1 MNAYGYLAEASTVEL
16 MGWYEADQWRLAE
29 LATLDQADELVQNA
43 QAFVGERFQLER
55 AELNRRRDL
64 RSAPGAPAFPAR
76 PQLKTD
82 IERIRA
88 AMPLEQVI
96 ERLGNLVLV
105 RRGRQLWGCCPL
117 PGHQDDSPS
126 FSVDPAKQLWHCW
139 GCGRGGDVFAFAT
152 AMSGASSFT
161 TALHVVAAIAGVD
174 YAPASAVGTSLPQ
187 TSPRRR
193 QPVLR

>member
-1 MNAYGYLAEASTVEL
+1 MNAYAYLADASTVEL
-16 MGWYEADQWRLAE
+16 MGWYEADRWRLAE
-29 LATLDQADELVQNA
+29 LAMLDPEDEVVQNA
-43 QAFVGERFQLER
+43 QAFVHERFQMER
-55 AELNRRRDL
+55 AELNRRRNL
-64 RSAPGAPAFPAR
+64 RGAPGAPAFPAR
-76 PQLKTD
+76 PNLKAD

-96 ERLGNLVLV
+96 ERLGNIQLV

-161 TALHVVAAIAGVD
+161 SALHVVAAIAGVD
-174 YAPASAVGTSLPQ
+174 STPAIAPVTPMPTDA
-187 TSPRRR
+187 PRRPMVMVR
-193 QPVLR
+193 